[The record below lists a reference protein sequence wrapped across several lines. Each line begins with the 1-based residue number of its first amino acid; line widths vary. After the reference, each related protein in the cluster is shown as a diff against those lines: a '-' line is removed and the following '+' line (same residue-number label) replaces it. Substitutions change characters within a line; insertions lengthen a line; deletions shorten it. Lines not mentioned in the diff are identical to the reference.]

1 MTNGNVEQQNEDDPS
16 MLVLVAPRV
25 RRLVRMIITPMPVLA
40 VGPIMRFVQGDGYSP
55 FIGVPVGLLLM
66 LFTASLRKRLAVLL
80 GAEWVVISEW
90 RRRLTADMAEASSWP
105 GVLAAMAAT
114 TITLLG
120 FGLIVTPRLDKFEIE
135 VRLLSF
141 VLVAV
146 TGVRIL
152 VRRRILSRVLQ
163 APTELARD
171 DDRAQRHRMLKRLF
185 RRLLLTSYLVCVTA
199 ALIGI
204 AVGMR
209 FDRLTRVIVYVVAVL
224 AWIGFCAFIGLWW
237 LAVRRQPSSRLP
249 LRIVALRLR
258 VFLLWGLLAI
268 AGPIAI
274 LGGGLIIAETIGL
287 PQRTLAFIVGL
298 TSEAL
303 GISDSAGDCVV
314 GYGVY
319 CLFAID
325 LVMSALVG
333 LYAGVYVSLNPVL
346 GFAEGVMMRAR
357 GGVD

>member
-1 MTNGNVEQQNEDDPS
+1 MTNGNVEQQNEDNPS
-16 MLVLVAPRV
+16 ILVLVTPRV
-25 RRLVRMIITPMPVLA
+25 RRLVGMTITPIPVLA
-40 VGPIMRFVQGDGYSP
+40 VGPIMRFVQGDGYHP
-55 FIGVPVGLLLM
+55 FIGVLVGLLLM
-66 LFTASLRKRLAVLL
+66 LFTASLRRRLAVLL
-80 GAEWVVISEW
+80 GAEWVEISEW
-90 RRRLTADMAEASSWP
+90 RRRLTAEMVEVSSLP

-120 FGLIVTPRLDKFEIE
+120 FGLILTPRHDDFEID
-135 VRLLSF
+135 VYLLSL

-146 TGVRIL
+146 TGARVL

-185 RRLLLTSYLVCVTA
+185 RRLLLAGYLVCVTA

-224 AWIGFCAFIGLWW
+224 AWIGFCAFLGLSW
-237 LAVRRQPSSRLP
+237 LAVRRQSSRRLP
-249 LRIVALRLR
+249 PRIFTLRLR
-258 VFLLWGLLAI
+258 AFLLWSLLAI

-303 GISDSAGDCVV
+303 RIPDSAGDCVV

-325 LVMSALVG
+325 VVMSALVG
-333 LYAGVYVSLNPVL
+333 LYVGVYLFVNPGL
-346 GFAEGVMMRAR
+346 GFPEGVMMRAR
-357 GGVD
+357 EGVV